1 MMAAQNGGRETK
13 MGKTFREIDE
23 QMLSLIG
30 EDGEIMDRE
39 AFDALQMERD
49 KKAENMALWVLDLK
63 DEESA
68 IRNEI
73 GRLKEHLDSA
83 ERKEKRL
90 KEYLKTVLEGEVL
103 KTPTVSV
110 SYRTTQAVEIN
121 DVEQVVNWAE
131 KDERYESVL
140 TYKEPEISKTELKK
154 LLNEGVE
161 VPGAAIVM
169 NTSTII
175 K

>member
-1 MMAAQNGGRETK
+1 

-23 QMLSLIG
+23 QMLALIG
-30 EDGEIMDRE
+30 EDGEILDAE
-39 AFDALQMERD
+39 AFQALQMERD

-63 DEESA
+63 DDEAA
-68 IRNEI
+68 IKNEI
-73 GRLKEHLDSA
+73 NRLKERLESA

-90 KEYLKTVLEGEVL
+90 KEYLKLVLEGEML

-110 SYRTTQAVEIN
+110 GYRTSQAVEIS
-121 DVEQVVNWAE
+121 DSEQVIEWVK
-131 KDERYESVL
+131 KDGRFENIL
-140 TYKEPEISKTELKK
+140 KYKEPEISKTELKNIMK
-154 LLNEGVE
+154 DGVE
-161 VPGAAIVM
+161 VPGAELVT